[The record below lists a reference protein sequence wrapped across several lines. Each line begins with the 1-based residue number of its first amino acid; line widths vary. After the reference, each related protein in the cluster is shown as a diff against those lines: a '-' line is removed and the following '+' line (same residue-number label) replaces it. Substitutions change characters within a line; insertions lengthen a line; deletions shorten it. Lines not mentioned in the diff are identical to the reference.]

1 MGRGGPTPGDEK
13 NWNRRPQRCSRVARK
28 TRPTQRRRGRRRYP
42 DSRLPRCLRDS
53 RGRLSYIFYPLNPA
67 LILPASARLFP
78 LEVAISLHIAPGH
91 GPHRPADVQVN
102 LVRQVGERDA
112 HGPIR
117 RVEAAAV

>member
-1 MGRGGPTPGDEK
+1 MGRGRPTPGDEK
-13 NWNRRPQRCSRVARK
+13 NWNRRPQRCY
-28 TRPTQRRRGRRRYP
+28 T

-67 LILPASARLFP
+67 LILPDAAPLFP

-91 GPHRPADVQVN
+91 GAHCPADVLVN
-102 LVRQVGERDA
+102 LVRQVGERDP